1 MGSSSSAKVS
11 SLNSKN
17 LLHIVQEIK
26 KGSPE
31 VINIIKEYP
40 NFKDLKISEVNYIK
54 NSWTLLHL
62 ASWHGNV
69 KLCIELIRLGID
81 TNKVDN
87 VYII

>member
-54 NSWTLLHL
+54 NS
-62 ASWHGNV
+62 
-69 KLCIELIRLGID
+69 
-81 TNKVDN
+81 
-87 VYII
+87 